1 MGSKP
6 KAPDMSFQVE
16 AARKQEEELARQRA
30 DIEAKKIDTATE
42 NTEKLRGLRRSQSG
56 RLAGQREV
64 NYSPFTPTPPPPKK
78 FRPYGKWGKL
88 QDAVWEKI
96 SNDAT
101 LGTKK

>member
-6 KAPDMSFQVE
+6 KAPDMSFQIE
-16 AARKQEEELARQRA
+16 AAKKQEEELARQRA

-56 RLAGQREV
+56 RLGQREV
-64 NYSPFTPTPPPPKK
+64 NYNPFTPTPPSPKK
-78 FRPYGKWGKL
+78 FRPSGKWGKL
-88 QDAVWEKI
+88 QDAIWEKFGD
-96 SNDAT
+96 NAT